1 MRSLHRHAVTDSC
14 RSGGQVGKGASANLT
29 SSRRALEPPDITPC
43 VRPLE
48 RSDGRSQREPP
59 GRLPANVSR
68 YGFVSVRSEEEASV
82 ATKERDK
89 FLDSDAR
96 NARLSRA
103 LQHSSI
109 AVFTFSRNSSLVYA
123 VYSAFVTCAGLPR
136 LFTPFSTERNGF
148 FPSLSVFQYASHLLL
163 SANRRPPT
171 TKFVASRPAVT
182 SPNDYSA
189 REKPHEDSP
198 TRVRCYFLFV
208 HSRVASSGP
217 CEQTASARTQLRRA
231 KRSVQEGNARRIV
244 ILWKAQPRRA
254 RFESCTTGA
263 RTYEADLPVPYR
275 MPLV

>member
-59 GRLPANVSR
+59 GRLPKKR
-68 YGFVSVRSEEEASV
+68 PPV
-82 ATKERDK
+82 ARPTALVHCGIHLQQKQ
-89 FLDSDAR
+89 L
-96 NARLSRA
+96 ARLRR
-103 LQHSSI
+103 LLCLRH
-109 AVFTFSRNSSLVYA
+109 VRG
-123 VYSAFVTCAGLPR
+123 GLSR
-136 LFTPFSTERNGF
+136 LFTLFSTERNGF
-148 FPSLSVFQYASHLLL
+148 FPLLSVFQYASHLLL

-198 TRVRCYFLFV
+198 TRVRCLFV

-231 KRSVQEGNARRIV
+231 KRSVQEGNAQANRCS
-244 ILWKAQPRRA
+244 L
-254 RFESCTTGA
+254 ESTAEKSALSVMHDRC
-263 RTYEADLPVPYR
+263 ENF
-275 MPLV
+275 